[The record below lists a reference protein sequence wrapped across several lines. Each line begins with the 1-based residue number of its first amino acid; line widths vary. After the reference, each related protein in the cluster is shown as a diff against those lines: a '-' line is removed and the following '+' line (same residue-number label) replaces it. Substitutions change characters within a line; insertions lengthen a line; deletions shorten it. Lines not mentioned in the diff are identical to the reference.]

1 MHMHFYICVF
11 ITVII
16 PVYKNVV
23 VLSIYK
29 YFYVCIEFLNILN
42 EFQILT
48 WGDFCVNS
56 LIGTC
61 N

>member
-42 EFQILT
+42 EFQILKGEIFVFL
-48 WGDFCVNS
+48 WYM
-56 LIGTC
+56 
-61 N
+61 